1 MFMSDLADAV
11 FGGQLIGHVIAG
23 DELTG
28 SVITEAAM
36 KASLSSSLV
45 VGEPDLSP
53 VEQQILEAKVAQA
66 TASEGEYI
74 PSDIAQ
80 DFLEAQ
86 LDSSIAETF
95 LS

>member
-1 MFMSDLADAV
+1 MSDLADAV

-53 VEQQILEAKVAQA
+53 VELQILEA
-66 TASEGEYI
+66 
-74 PSDIAQ
+74 
-80 DFLEAQ
+80 
-86 LDSSIAETF
+86 
-95 LS
+95 